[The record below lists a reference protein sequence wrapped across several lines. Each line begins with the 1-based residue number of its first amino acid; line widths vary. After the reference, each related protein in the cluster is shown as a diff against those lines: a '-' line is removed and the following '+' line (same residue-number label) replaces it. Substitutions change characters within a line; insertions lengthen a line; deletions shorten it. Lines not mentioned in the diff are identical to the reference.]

1 MNRELMTEH
10 EQSEKKEARQNSR
23 AFKTNP

>member
-10 EQSEKKEARQNSR
+10 EQAKKKKARPNSR